1 LLLADYYYFKTKKDW
16 GYKINQILVNRIFK
30 TYNYYMKKILI
41 IIFALFTIKAFAV
54 DKSTTFNNEIF
65 QKAQLEGKTVV
76 INSWNETCTTCKA
89 QIKILD
95 QAENEFKDV
104 LFLSFEQT
112 KDKEIAKQL
121 GIDYWTTIVV
131 YKNNKEVQRSIGQMD
146 KAKIYELIKS

>member
-1 LLLADYYYFKTKKDW
+1 MHKPE
-16 GYKINQILVNRIFK
+16 INRFMQNLVNYKQQR
-30 TYNYYMKKILI
+30 YSHYMKKIFIL
-41 IIFALFTIKAFAV
+41 LFMLVSSNSFAV
-54 DKSTTFNNEIF
+54 DKSTTFNNDIF
-65 QKAQLEGKTVV
+65 KQAQLEGKTVV

-95 QAENEFKDV
+95 QAQNEFKNV

-112 KDKEIAKQL
+112 KDKDIAKQL

>member
-1 LLLADYYYFKTKKDW
+1 
-16 GYKINQILVNRIFK
+16 
-30 TYNYYMKKILI
+30 MKKIFIL
-41 IIFALFTIKAFAV
+41 LFTLVSFNSFAV
-54 DKSTTFNNEIF
+54 DKSTTFNNDIF
-65 QKAQLEGKTVV
+65 KQAQLEGKTVV

-95 QAENEFKDV
+95 QAQKEFGDI

-112 KDKEIAKQL
+112 VDKDIAKQL

-131 YKNNKEVQRSIGQMD
+131 YKNNKEVNRSIGQTD

>member
-1 LLLADYYYFKTKKDW
+1 
-16 GYKINQILVNRIFK
+16 
-30 TYNYYMKKILI
+30 MKKILI

-95 QAENEFKDV
+95 QAQKEFKDI

-112 KDKEIAKQL
+112 KDKDIANFL
-121 GIDYWTTIVV
+121 GIDYWTTIVI
-131 YKNNKEVQRSIGQMD
+131 YKQNKELYRSLGEVN
-146 KAKIYELIKS
+146 KAKIFSAIDNI